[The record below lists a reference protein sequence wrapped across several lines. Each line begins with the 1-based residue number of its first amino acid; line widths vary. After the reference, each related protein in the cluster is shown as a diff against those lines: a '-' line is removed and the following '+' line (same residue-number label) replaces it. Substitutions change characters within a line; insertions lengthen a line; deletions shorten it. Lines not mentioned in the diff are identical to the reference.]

1 MKKRI
6 LLFIIFFCT
15 FCFSGENLMNK
26 IQFEPNEFNALP
38 YNWNNYIWDE
48 NENVCCNKISEVN
61 KISINLPSKIYV
73 NNNIVQQMPVPICI
87 SYYITEKRIYKYS
100 EKKYELTLYIK
111 QQLDEKKT
119 EWLKYPVEKKEFIDY
134 SMQEITALSPDFEAE
149 ENERNMLIKQYKS
162 LSDRELNDGYVY
174 GGNITFNISDYINFP
189 LEQGKYEI
197 FITRNNIESEHKII
211 QVIYM

>member
-48 NENVCCNKISEVN
+48 NENACCNKISEVN

-73 NNNIVQQMPVPICI
+73 NNNIVQMPVPICI

>member
-1 MKKRI
+1 
-6 LLFIIFFCT
+6 
-15 FCFSGENLMNK
+15 
-26 IQFEPNEFNALP
+26 
-38 YNWNNYIWDE
+38 
-48 NENVCCNKISEVN
+48 
-61 KISINLPSKIYV
+61 
-73 NNNIVQQMPVPICI
+73 
-87 SYYITEKRIYKYS
+87 
-100 EKKYELTLYIK
+100 
-111 QQLDEKKT
+111 
-119 EWLKYPVEKKEFIDY
+119 
-134 SMQEITALSPDFEAE
+134 MQEITALSPDFEAE

>member
-1 MKKRI
+1 
-6 LLFIIFFCT
+6 
-15 FCFSGENLMNK
+15 MNK

-48 NENVCCNKISEVN
+48 NENACCNKISEVN

-100 EKKYELTLYIK
+100 EKEYELTLYIK
-111 QQLDEKKT
+111 QQLDVKKT
-119 EWLKYPVEKKEFIDY
+119 EWFKYPVEKKEFIDY
-134 SMQEITALSPDFEAE
+134 SMQEITALSPDFESE

>member
-26 IQFEPNEFNALP
+26 IQFEPNEFNDLP

-48 NENVCCNKISEVN
+48 NENACCNQISEVN

-87 SYYITEKRIYKYS
+87 SYYITEKRIYKYN
-100 EKKYELTLYIK
+100 EKEYELTLYIK

>member
-26 IQFEPNEFNALP
+26 IQFEPNEFNDLP

-48 NENVCCNKISEVN
+48 NENTCCNQISEVN

-100 EKKYELTLYIK
+100 EKEYELTLYIK

>member
-26 IQFEPNEFNALP
+26 IQFEPNEFNDLP

-48 NENVCCNKISEVN
+48 NENTCCNQISEVN

>member
-1 MKKRI
+1 
-6 LLFIIFFCT
+6 
-15 FCFSGENLMNK
+15 
-26 IQFEPNEFNALP
+26 
-38 YNWNNYIWDE
+38 
-48 NENVCCNKISEVN
+48 
-61 KISINLPSKIYV
+61 
-73 NNNIVQQMPVPICI
+73 MPVPICI

-119 EWLKYPVEKKEFIDY
+119 EQLKYPVEKKEFIDY

>member
-1 MKKRI
+1 
-6 LLFIIFFCT
+6 
-15 FCFSGENLMNK
+15 MNK

-48 NENVCCNKISEVN
+48 KENACCNKISEVN

-73 NNNIVQQMPVPICI
+73 NNNIVQQPPVPICI
-87 SYYITEKRIYKYS
+87 SYYITEKRIYKYI
-100 EKKYELTLYIK
+100 EKEYELTLYIK
-111 QQLDEKKT
+111 QQPDKKKT

-162 LSDRELNDGYVY
+162 LSDRELTDGYVY
-174 GGNITFNISDYINFP
+174 GGNITFNISDYIDFP

-197 FITRNNIESEHKII
+197 FITRNNIESEHRIM
-211 QVIYM
+211 QVIYR